1 MLVID
6 ENYEPTHT
14 YTIQTDVC
22 INCGELGRVI
32 VDAQGLFMYNQGNL
46 IQDCFPKMPKE
57 LREQLMTGTHPQC
70 FEEMFAGLD
79 EE

>member
-14 YTIQTDVC
+14 YTVQTDVC

-46 IQDCFPKMPKE
+46 PKE

>member
-14 YTIQTDVC
+14 YTVQTDVC

-46 IQDCFPKMPKE
+46 KE